1 MSIATDDQRAT
12 VGGQPGASDGGNQG
26 YDARTVA
33 PTVYRAGTNGQTWGP
48 GATVSHPRAQGP
60 GGRANPQRSTQ
71 IVVAVAVALAVG
83 LFAAHSEHA
92 WPFAHRAAH
101 PSQAAANPSPQPA
114 PSPSPQPASNPNPSP
129 SPSPQPASNTNTG
142 TVTAAQLLP
151 TDIDVS
157 SDCED
162 GVSTAQSSGLGT
174 GLVDAEACNE
184 PNLSSGAVIVLQY
197 DDSADTQQAL
207 QTFNG
212 NKGFDPST
220 AGSSCPPDGS
230 GEGVTSVSGQGGTVT
245 VECFTTTSNGST
257 DADPMIVF
265 SIPSANAFMIAS
277 TSSDWSTFSEWVST
291 AFDSGNTD

>member
-1 MSIATDDQRAT
+1 MSIATEDQRAT
-12 VGGQPGASDGGNQG
+12 VGGQPGASDERNPG
-26 YDARTVA
+26 YGARTVA

-48 GATVSHPRAQGP
+48 DATASDPRVQGP
-60 GGRANPQRSTQ
+60 GGRATPQRSTQ
-71 IVVAVAVALAVG
+71 VVVAVAIALAVG

-92 WPFAHRAAH
+92 WPFAHRATH
-101 PSQAAANPSPQPA
+101 QSQGAANPSPQPA
-114 PSPSPQPASNPNPSP
+114 PSPSPSPSPQPASNPNPSP
-129 SPSPQPASNTNTG
+129 PPASNPG

-151 TDIDVS
+151 TDINVS
-157 SDCED
+157 ADCED
-162 GVSTAQSSGLGT
+162 GVSTAQSSGLGA

-197 DDSADTQQAL
+197 DDNADTQQAL

-212 NKGFDPST
+212 NKGFDPSS

-230 GEGVTSVSGQGGTVT
+230 GEGLTSVSGQGGTVT

-257 DADPMIVF
+257 DADPMVVF

-277 TSSDWSTFSEWVST
+277 TSSDWSTFGEWLST